1 MACTSQSQVQ
11 VCRTRNAP
19 LPALPPQRS
28 TATREQKV
36 LLGTETAPASSATQL
51 RPRPRP
57 WLALGVGENAW
68 YFFRSL
74 KPADM

>member
-19 LPALPPQRS
+19 LPALPPQCA

-36 LLGTETAPASSATQL
+36 LLGPETAPASSATQL
-51 RPRPRP
+51 GPRP